1 MKKSLIISTMLFA
14 VSISLHAKETSIVNM
29 ADENGIKT
37 CRSQIKSVSD
47 FIIKDKAHGTHAYW
61 NSKDSDN
68 RLYATLTSKGYSDG
82 DSHVSVIAA
91 PTSSGK
97 CDTIYV
103 ETFALAKSCMVT
115 REETYKDWKYTGT
128 MNGKTLLL
136 ESDAGSVNIYLSPQG
151 ENICLVSRREIVYQ

>member
-1 MKKSLIISTMLFA
+1 MKKTLIISTMWFGVVA
-14 VSISLHAKETSIVNM
+14 NTHAEETSIVDM
-29 ADENGIKT
+29 ADKNEIRT

-47 FIIKDKAHGTHAYW
+47 FIIKDKAHSTHASW

-82 DSHVSVIAA
+82 DSHVSVITA

-97 CDTIYV
+97 CDSTYV
-103 ETFALAKSCMVT
+103 ETFALPQSCMVT
-115 REETYKDWKYTGT
+115 REETYKDWKYIGT

-136 ESDAGSVNIYLSPQG
+136 ESDGGAVNIYLSPQG
-151 ENICLVSRREIVYQ
+151 ESICLVSRREVVYQ